1 MIFVNS
7 CNRIYRIKPNSRVE
21 NPSKVVNKV
30 DVLHT
35 EDQDK
40 NRAELSQDGLNAQT
54 ALHILVRYLLGEN
67 WYIADP
73 VGGKQANSIIVDTI
87 LKQYSSKYRKELR
100 QEKNLE
106 NYANRL
112 SAKLERKKNKMK
124 RRKSK

>member
-1 MIFVNS
+1 MNS

-54 ALHILVRYLLGEN
+54 ALRILVRYLLGED
-67 WYIADP
+67 WYIEDP
-73 VGGKQANSIIVDTI
+73 VGGKQANSIVVDTI
-87 LKQYSSKYRKELR
+87 LKKYSGKYRKELR
-100 QEKNLE
+100 QEKNLVD
-106 NYANRL
+106 YANRL
-112 SAKLERKKNKMK
+112 SARLERKKNRMK
-124 RRKSK
+124 RRK

>member
-1 MIFVNS
+1 MNN

-54 ALHILVRYLLGEN
+54 ALHILVRYLLGED

>member
-1 MIFVNS
+1 MHYLI
-7 CNRIYRIKPNSRVE
+7 R
-21 NPSKVVNKV
+21 KVVNKV

-40 NRAELSQDGLNAQT
+40 NRAELSQDGLDAQT

-100 QEKNLE
+100 QEKNLK
-106 NYANRL
+106 NYANKL
-112 SAKLERKKNKMK
+112 SVKLERKKNRIK

>member
-1 MIFVNS
+1 MKDNHCQIGPDHRTS
-7 CNRIYRIKPNSRVE
+7 D
-21 NPSKVVNKV
+21 PSIVVNKV
-30 DVLHT
+30 DVLGT
-35 EDQDK
+35 KDQDK
-40 NRAELSQDGLNAQT
+40 SRAEIARDGLDAQT

>member
-1 MIFVNS
+1 MNN

-54 ALHILVRYLLGEN
+54 ALRILVRYLLGEN